1 MDFCHI
7 SENNQKKIGSIIV
20 HIYGARSLF
29 GVETLET
36 VSMLRLTLPKNP
48 GVDLKESKLISLA
61 KKYSSIPAKYK
72 KYYPVVEKQL
82 KELTKEKLSS
92 VPEVKRKRLG
102 SSIIAGR
109 KKRMRSIANTP
120 SILTFFSIAS
130 E

>member
-7 SENNQKKIGSIIV
+7 SENNDKKFGSIIV
-20 HIYGARSLF
+20 HIYEARSLF

-61 KKYSSIPAKYK
+61 RKYSSIPAKYK

-92 VPEVKRKRLG
+92 VPRVKRK
-102 SSIIAGR
+102 
-109 KKRMRSIANTP
+109 
-120 SILTFFSIAS
+120 
-130 E
+130 